1 METFNL
7 DFIYLYRTVHILSIV
22 RQILIGKFS
31 FVETFEYFSIL
42 PESAR
47 WMMSKRH
54 YIKAEKLLRQIA
66 KTNKRSF
73 DEEAFEQLKNEQE
86 KVCLLKF

>member
-1 METFNL
+1 MN
-7 DFIYLYRTVHILSIV
+7 IYS
-22 RQILIGKFS
+22 
-31 FVETFEYFSIL
+31 SIL

-73 DEEAFEQLKNEQE
+73 DNEAFEELKTEQE
-86 KVCLLKF
+86 KVLIEH